1 MRGEE
6 WGRLVSAPSVT
17 EVEAALADVKVRAI
31 PIARRRARNRRAG
44 IALGVVMAGI
54 GGVVVGRMSPVASA
68 AASPFP
74 PPGAATLSIV
84 PLGHPA
90 EVTTRWRW
98 HLKAW
103 SEMDGVRYDEG
114 ESWVEGPSGTG
125 VEFTRY
131 DEAMS
136 YSGGIDAVPVGHS
149 IQIRIH
155 GQAESF
161 TMGAADVSY
170 TARVAGNSQAQIMP
184 GQGLLF
190 APFGDKAGGRIL
202 IEGPFAVGPVLTPR
216 WQEPKSGVWD
226 TASAT
231 WMAHGGIRYANSNI
245 GPLWAR
251 PTLRP
256 KPGLLRFSL
265 RGGSEGVWQ
274 SIATSPSVFMMPGL
288 GDSLQVTGSYLRPGH
303 VGELCLLLR
312 SALGN
317 PHASEDG
324 FGCFQNASIRELEVS
339 LGAKTFIRIER
350 PAGANLPD

>member
-17 EVEAALADVKVRAI
+17 EVEAALAGVKVRAI

-44 IALGVVMAGI
+44 IALGIVVAGI
-54 GGVVVGRMSPVASA
+54 GGVVVGRMSPAASI

-90 EVTTRWRW
+90 EVSQRWRW

-114 ESWVEGPSGTG
+114 EAWVEGPSGTG
-125 VEFTRY
+125 LQFTRY

-136 YSGGIDAVPVGHS
+136 YSGGVDAMPVGHS
-149 IQIRIH
+149 IQINIH
-155 GQAESF
+155 GQSESF
-161 TMGAADVSY
+161 SVGQGVSY
-170 TARVAGNSQAQIMP
+170 TARVSGNSQAQIMP
-184 GQGLLF
+184 GQGVLF
-190 APFGDKAGGRIL
+190 APFGDKVGGKIL
-202 IEGPFAVGPVLTPR
+202 IEGPFATAPEGTPR
-216 WQEPKSGVWD
+216 WQEPRSGNWD
-226 TASAT
+226 TAAAA
-231 WMAHGGIRYANSNI
+231 WMAHSGIRYANSNI
-245 GPLWAR
+245 GPLWVR

-288 GDSLQVTGSYLRPGH
+288 GDSLQVSGSYLRPGH
-303 VGELCLLLR
+303 IGELCLLLR
-312 SALGN
+312 SGLGN
-317 PHASEDG
+317 PRARQDG
-324 FGCFQNASIRELEVS
+324 FGCFPNTSIRELEVS
-339 LGAKTFIRIER
+339 LGTRTFIRIER
-350 PAGANLPD
+350 PSGSLPPD